1 MGAGDGMRRLT
12 FVSLAL
18 LVSTAAWTVQLAI
31 GAEGYSGVSV
41 VLMAVSMWVSTVV
54 SLTGMLVARARWA
67 RRLGLAVAAAQG
79 VLAVATPPGA
89 VWATALAA
97 TAFTAVS
104 VAGPWLDGI
113 VRGRPSASGPPERV
127 VLIALLLLGVPF
139 AFGVTKGA
147 DTPALIVGLSALVTC
162 FWFVRTLPGALLAVR
177 IVWPL
182 LAIGL
187 AYPMGFPATT
197 VAVFAGI
204 AVGTLAWHSS
214 VRNSVH
220 PLVESGSRVPI
231 PPELAP
237 REVLDAAEIDD
248 RGRPL

>member
-1 MGAGDGMRRLT
+1 M
-12 FVSLAL
+12 
-18 LVSTAAWTVQLAI
+18 
-31 GAEGYSGVSV
+31 
-41 VLMAVSMWVSTVV
+41 
-54 SLTGMLVARARWA
+54 
-67 RRLGLAVAAAQG
+67 
-79 VLAVATPPGA
+79 
-89 VWATALAA
+89 
-97 TAFTAVS
+97 
-104 VAGPWLDGI
+104 
-113 VRGRPSASGPPERV
+113 
-127 VLIALLLLGVPF
+127 LIALLLLGVPF

-162 FWFVRTLPGALLAVR
+162 FWFVRTLPALLAVR

-182 LAIGL
+182 LAIGQPIRW
-187 AYPMGFPATT
+187 AFRRRRG
-197 VAVFAGI
+197 VFAGI